1 MLKYILFIALVS
13 AAEEAIK
20 TNSTDK
26 TMKPGDLDGHYVI
39 DFEQD
44 PDHIDDDED
53 DSEIMDNLPEFNEN
67 GFMNMLQDVNSCG
80 VQIIYKYN
88 ISAEVKHV
96 YDQVVHPE
104 VLAELENNEDE
115 ELKETIHDI
124 IGPVFNKLMGS
135 DEAGE
140 MIVDN
145 LGEEVINWLKDTI
158 IMLVKYHGNVDGYEF
173 KEYGVEETMMT
184 KEECDAVHA
193 PTFALYEDAN

>member
-115 ELKETIHDI
+115 ELKE
-124 IGPVFNKLMGS
+124 S
-135 DEAGE
+135 
-140 MIVDN
+140 
-145 LGEEVINWLKDTI
+145 
-158 IMLVKYHGNVDGYEF
+158 
-173 KEYGVEETMMT
+173 
-184 KEECDAVHA
+184 
-193 PTFALYEDAN
+193 ALYSYAKLSYELSQFPFNDAIRSFEEYLNKYPGSPNFAEANEYLVSVYFTTKKNISLKYNHFIPFAFMVHFTLS